1 MFVSDPFPEQIAL
14 PIPDQFPQRPTG
26 LCPADDHALVGPM
39 VDHLPTF
46 RIIGP
51 FADRFAEQFS
61 QLASPPNQPFEERSK
76 EKCVHPKI
84 SREG

>member
-1 MFVSDPFPEQIAL
+1 MVVPDPFPEQFL
-14 PIPDQFPQRPTG
+14 RPIPDQFPQRPAG
-26 LCPADDHALVGPM
+26 LGPGADDALVNPV

-51 FADRFAEQFS
+51 FADRLAEQFPE
-61 QLASPPNQPFEERSK
+61 LASPPNQPFQERSK
-76 EKCVHPKI
+76 EKCVHLKI

>member
-1 MFVSDPFPEQIAL
+1 MVVPDPFAEQVPR

-26 LCPADDHALVGPM
+26 LFPAADHALVGPM

-51 FADRFAEQFS
+51 FADRFAEQFPE
-61 QLASPPNQPFEERSK
+61 LASAPNQPFQERSK